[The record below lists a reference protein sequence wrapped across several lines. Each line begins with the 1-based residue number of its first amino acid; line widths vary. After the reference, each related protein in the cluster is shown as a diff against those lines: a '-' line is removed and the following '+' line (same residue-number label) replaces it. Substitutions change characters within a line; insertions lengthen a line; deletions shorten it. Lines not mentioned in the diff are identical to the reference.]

1 MTKKG
6 RNPANKPII
15 GIAIKDSSSE
25 KTKFVK
31 YRMEI
36 TITKINFG
44 INEDTVSP

>member
-6 RNPANKPII
+6 RNPENKPIT
-15 GIAIKDSSSE
+15 GITNKDSSSE

-44 INEDTVSP
+44 TKEATVSP